1 MATLQK
7 MIFDYAI
14 RRNDLLTLASASLSE
29 NISPRRETQRL
40 ALNCPQMPSLPA
52 RKDGLRRR

>member
-14 RRNDLLTLASASLSE
+14 RRTDLLTLASPSLSE

-40 ALNCPQMPSLPA
+40 ALNCA
-52 RKDGLRRR
+52 RPVEQPD